1 MLYHNDTD
9 VIRALET
16 GDVNGAI
23 LDSLAVAS
31 MMNSPKLDDMEIEVG
46 RFIQEPNG
54 FGLVLSPE
62 IMSLKPEI
70 QTYINSKSKEIQELI
85 EEYSEALV
93 VRFCS
98 LIF

>member
-9 VIRALET
+9 VLRALET

-46 RFIQEPNG
+46 RFIKEPNG

-93 VRFCS
+93 VRF
-98 LIF
+98 